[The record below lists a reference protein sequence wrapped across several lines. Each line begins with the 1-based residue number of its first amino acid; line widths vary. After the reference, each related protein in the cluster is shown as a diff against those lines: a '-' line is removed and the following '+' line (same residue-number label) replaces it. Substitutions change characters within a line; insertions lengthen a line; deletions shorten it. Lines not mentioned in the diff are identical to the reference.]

1 MSYFVPLDEDTIMQI
16 WQQDPTLVMP
26 FARPFLPANHVA
38 NHVDSLVGN
47 RVGSQTDK
55 QTMNTAQ
62 EELSAQNT
70 GSGSTCLPTLQASS
84 A

>member
-1 MSYFVPLDEDTIMQI
+1 MSYFVPLDEDTIMQL

-26 FARPFLPANHVA
+26 FARPFLPANHVSVHRD
-38 NHVDSLVGN
+38 NQSTN
-47 RVGSQTDK
+47 I
-55 QTMNTAQ
+55 AQ
-62 EELSAQNT
+62 EEHSAQNT

>member
-1 MSYFVPLDEDTIMQI
+1 MSYFVPLDEDTIMQL

-38 NHVDSLVGN
+38 EHIDSHVVIS
-47 RVGSQTDK
+47 SCK
-55 QTMNTAQ
+55 QKTTT
-62 EELSAQNT
+62 AQNT
-70 GSGSTCLPTLQASS
+70 DSGSTCLPTLRSSS